1 MRRMPWDFET
11 EPEFQEE
18 LDWIE
23 QFTREEVEPL
33 DHVVWHAWD
42 IQDPVRRTLIP
53 PLQDAVRARNLW
65 ACHLGP
71 ELGGQGAGQ
80 VRLAL
85 INEIIGRTHCG
96 PIVFGCQAPDSGN
109 AEILAHYGS
118 PYLKERYLAPLLE
131 NKIVSAFS
139 MTEPYG
145 GSDPT
150 NFTSFA
156 VLDGDEWVI
165 NGEKWY
171 TSHAR
176 FASFLI
182 VVVVTEP
189 DAEAHRRASTIVVP
203 ADTPGI
209 EIVRNVGNQGNSD
222 EDATHAYVRYNN
234 VRVPRDNLLG
244 DRGGGFVVAQTRLG
258 GGRIHH
264 AMRTVGLVR
273 NAFDALCERALSRRS
288 KGDLL
293 ADKQLVQ
300 EMIADSWIKIEQFRL
315 LVLRTAW
322 KIDKY
327 NDYKQVRADISAVKI
342 AMPQV
347 LRDVAANA
355 LQIHGSLGQ
364 SNEMPFG
371 AMITESYTKGLADG
385 PTEIHKVT
393 LARQLLRAYRPL
405 EDVFPSTHLPRL
417 RAAAEEKFADALAGV
432 PAQQR
437 RRPATSS
444 VYR

>member
-1 MRRMPWDFET
+1 LSWDFET
-11 EPEFQEE
+11 DTEFQAE

-33 DHVVWHAWD
+33 DQVVWHAWD
-42 IQDPVRRTLIP
+42 IDDPVRRRLIP
-53 PLQDAVRARNLW
+53 PLQDRVRKRGLW

-71 ELGGQGAGQ
+71 ELGGQGHGQ
-80 VRLAL
+80 LKLAL

-118 PYLKERYLAPLLE
+118 EYLKERFLRPLLNNE
-131 NKIVSAFS
+131 IVSAFS
-139 MTEPYG
+139 MTEPAG
-145 GSDPT
+145 GADPT
-150 NFTSFA
+150 QMTTTA
-156 VLDGDEWVI
+156 VLDGDEWLI

-182 VVVVTEP
+182 AVVVTES
-189 DAEAHRRASTIVVP
+189 DAPAHQRASTIVIP
-203 ADTPGI
+203 AGTPGI
-209 EIVRNVGNQGNSD
+209 EIVRNVGNHGNSE
-222 EDATHAYVRYNN
+222 EDATHAYIRYNN
-234 VRVPRDNLLG
+234 VRVPRANLLG
-244 DRGGGFVVAQTRLG
+244 ERGKGFKVSQTRLG

-264 AMRTVGLVR
+264 AMRTVGLVSS
-273 NAFDALCERALSRRS
+273 AFDALCERALSRRS
-288 KGDLL
+288 KGELL
-293 ADKQLVQ
+293 AHKQLVQ
-300 EMIADSWIKIEQFRL
+300 EMIADSWIQIEQFRL

-327 NDYKQVRADISAVKI
+327 NDYEQVRADISAVKI
-342 AMPQV
+342 AMPRV

-371 AMITESYTKGLADG
+371 SMITESYTKGLADG
-385 PTEIHKVT
+385 PTEVHKTT
-393 LARQLLRAYRPL
+393 LARQVLKGFKAS
-405 EDVFPSTHLPRL
+405 EDAFPTTHLPRL
-417 RAAAEEKFADALAGV
+417 RAAAEARYADVLADIPPGE
-432 PAQQR
+432 R
-437 RRPATSS
+437 RHPATSS
-444 VYR
+444 IYR

>member
-1 MRRMPWDFET
+1 MSWDFET
-11 EPEFQEE
+11 DAEFQAE

-33 DHVVWHAWD
+33 DRVVWHAWD
-42 IQDPVRRTLIP
+42 IDDPVRRRLIP
-53 PLQDAVRARNLW
+53 PLQDRVRKRGLW

-71 ELGGQGAGQ
+71 ELGGQGHGQ
-80 VRLAL
+80 LKLAL

-118 PYLKERYLAPLLE
+118 EYLKERFLRPLLNNE
-131 NKIVSAFS
+131 IVSAFS
-139 MTEPYG
+139 MTEPAG
-145 GSDPT
+145 GADPT
-150 NFTSFA
+150 QLTTTA
-156 VLDGDEWVI
+156 VLDGDEWLI

-182 VVVVTEP
+182 AVVVTEP
-189 DAEAHRRASTIVVP
+189 DALAHQRASTIVIP
-203 ADTPGI
+203 AGTPGI
-209 EIVRNVGNQGNSD
+209 EIVRNVGNHGNSE
-222 EDATHAYVRYNN
+222 EDSTHAYLRYNN
-234 VRVPRDNLLG
+234 VRVPQANLLG
-244 DRGGGFVVAQTRLG
+244 ARGNGFRVSQTRLG

-273 NAFDALCERALSRRS
+273 SAFDALCERALSRRS
-288 KGDLL
+288 RGELL
-293 ADKQLVQ
+293 ANKQLVQ
-300 EMIADSWIKIEQFRL
+300 EMIADSWLEIEQFRL

-327 NDYKQVRADISAVKI
+327 NDYEKVRADISAVKI
-342 AMPQV
+342 AMPRV

-371 AMITESYTKGLADG
+371 PMITESYTKGLADG
-385 PTEIHKVT
+385 PTEVHKVT
-393 LARQLLRAYRPL
+393 LARQVLKGFQAS
-405 EDVFPSTHLPRL
+405 EDAFPTTHLPRL
-417 RAAAEEKFADALAGV
+417 RAAAEARYADVLADIPPGE
-432 PAQQR
+432 R

-444 VYR
+444 IYR